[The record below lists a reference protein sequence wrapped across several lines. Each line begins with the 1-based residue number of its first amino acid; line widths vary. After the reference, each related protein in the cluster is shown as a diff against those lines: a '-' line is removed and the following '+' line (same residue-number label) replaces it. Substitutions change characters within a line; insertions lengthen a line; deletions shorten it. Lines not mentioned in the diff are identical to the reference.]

1 MSIAVIP
8 DCEALA
14 GGWLREHPD
23 IAAMGARVAGSTP
36 RSMTA
41 PWVRVTQLVAT
52 DSASSGIEHLIDY
65 TLQLECYA
73 GEAAQSAFTG
83 QAEAS
88 LLSRRVRAVL
98 KGMEGVQADG
108 VVVTRVAFSGDARLP
123 DTALEPA
130 RERYV
135 LTAEVMLHAVPA

>member
-1 MSIAVIP
+1 VSIAVIP
-8 DCEALA
+8 DCEALV

-23 IAAMGARVAGSTP
+23 IAALGARVAGSTP

-41 PWVRVTQLVAT
+41 PWVRVTQLAAPDV
-52 DSASSGIEHLIDY
+52 SGVEHLIDY

-73 GEAAQSAFTG
+73 GEDAQAAHAG

-108 VVVTRVAFSGDARLP
+108 VVVTRVVFSGDARLP
-123 DTALEPA
+123 DNALEPA